1 MAATKSSG
9 MNTDVQLRRNE
20 ETLTTLQHQPRLASL
35 LAENVGDSESGLDV
49 GDSESGLNVRD
60 SESGFKHLQTDSTPR
75 YEAEKAFIPDMFVS
89 FVSQKPRLNVHYEVM
104 KLESEVWLRQ

>member
-9 MNTDVQLRRNE
+9 MNTDVQLGRNE
-20 ETLTTLQHQPRLASL
+20 ESLTTLQHQPRPASL
-35 LAENVGDSESGLDV
+35 LAE
-49 GDSESGLNVRD
+49 NVRD

-89 FVSQKPRLNVHYEVM
+89 FVSQKARLNVHYEVM